1 MPPDSLQVCS
11 SARWLHVKY
20 SSRRQRLQDAKQP
33 AEKGELP
40 SVHFISY
47 HSANAL
53 AAPGAYMG
61 HSIRVHHSAA
71 SPRTVVP
78 STTSAVPTE
87 LAGAELCAGEPK
99 HTFHPDLSPKD
110 HMSWA
115 GYFPFLGLQ
124 FLGCKV
130 RNWN

>member
-11 SARWLHVKY
+11 NARWPHVKY
-20 SSRRQRLQDAKQP
+20 RSRRQCLQDAKQP

-53 AAPGAYMG
+53 VASRAYMG
-61 HSIRVHHSAA
+61 RSIRVHHSAA

-78 STTSAVPTE
+78 RTTSAVPTE
-87 LAGAELCAGEPK
+87 LAGAELCASKPK
-99 HTFHPDLSPKD
+99 PTFHPDLSPKD

>member
-11 SARWLHVKY
+11 NARWPHVKY
-20 SSRRQRLQDAKQP
+20 SSRRQCLQDAKQP

-40 SVHFISY
+40 SVHFIRY

-53 AAPGAYMG
+53 AVPGAYMG
-61 HSIRVHHSAA
+61 RSVRVQSSAA
-71 SPRTVVP
+71 SPRTAVP
-78 STTSAVPTE
+78 STSSAVPTE
-87 LAGAELCAGEPK
+87 LAGAELRASKPK
-99 HTFHPDLSPKD
+99 PTFHPDLSLRN